1 MTQTMNKLNDV
12 QAAAWFKDQKIL
24 KINTEQA
31 ELKKKL
37 ALQEKEFKSD
47 ESSLHKVEEQNNMLK
62 IDLDQKDSKIAE
74 QNQTILNQDH
84 TLKIKER
91 DYKEKL
97 TEMKSKSDKEVQR
110 LKTQLGIKESL
121 IQKEIKENNA
131 ESTKL
136 KKDDEQILQQQGQ
149 IEKLLSQKAD
159 LEKEIS
165 ELTQHET
172 LLNKSLSE

>member
-1 MTQTMNKLNDV
+1 
-12 QAAAWFKDQKIL
+12 
-24 KINTEQA
+24 
-31 ELKKKL
+31 
-37 ALQEKEFKSD
+37 
-47 ESSLHKVEEQNNMLK
+47 
-62 IDLDQKDSKIAE
+62 
-74 QNQTILNQDH
+74 
-84 TLKIKER
+84 
-91 DYKEKL
+91 
-97 TEMKSKSDKEVQR
+97 MKSKSDKEVSR

-121 IQKEIKENNA
+121 IQKELKENNA

-149 IEKLLSQKAD
+149 IDKLLSQKAD